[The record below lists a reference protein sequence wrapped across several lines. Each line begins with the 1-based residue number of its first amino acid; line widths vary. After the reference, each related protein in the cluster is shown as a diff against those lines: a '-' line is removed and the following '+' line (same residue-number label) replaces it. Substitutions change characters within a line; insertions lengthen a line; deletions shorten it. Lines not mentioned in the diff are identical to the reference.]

1 MLRGG
6 SGAGHNLKNKRRFA
20 MAKTGKVAQIA
31 DAKKTKKQKAKPKKK
46 K

>member
-1 MLRGG
+1 
-6 SGAGHNLKNKRRFA
+6 
-20 MAKTGKVAQIA
+20 MAKTGAVNKIA